1 MEFNSKIEK
10 FDNYCVSQSASGSDR
25 LQYWVGNEICDAIGI
40 MQHLLKDRLVSK
52 EITALYGEPK
62 VGKTH
67 IAINCGIACVIGDE
81 FWGVKFP
88 PGGTVIYV
96 AAERYEQA
104 AQRIRAQ
111 FLHHGY
117 EDIPPEFILV
127 GGFPTV
133 CLSNVTLID
142 ELKALIAEK
151 SPSLVIFDTYVRMID
166 NDEDKSRDAADN
178 IQALTLIIRC
188 SGVDC
193 AGIVVHHSGKDP
205 SKGMRG
211 SSAMLAAVT
220 TVWKVAKKSKQK
232 HLCLSMDDANSM
244 AAPEPCFFEIITKL
258 VPRLSPLEEDQ
269 EVGIAVPVENRTATV
284 TREDQ
289 ILEIIRG
296 AGTTGTTIEQI
307 LKETNQIAGKCSV
320 TTLRRSLE
328 TLIDV
333 GEVTE
338 SRSGKQAI
346 YRVTE
351 KSLYIQDFA
360 YQAKPLH

>member
-10 FDNYCVSQSASGSDR
+10 FDNHYGSQSPNGTDR

-40 MQHLLKDRLVSK
+40 TQHLLKNRLVAN

-67 IAINCGIACVIGDE
+67 IAITCAIACVMGDE

-96 AAERYEQA
+96 AAERHEQA
-104 AQRIRAQ
+104 VQRIRAQ

-127 GGFPTV
+127 GGIPTV
-133 CLSNVTLID
+133 CFSNVTLI
-142 ELKALIAEK
+142 EQLKALVAK
-151 SPSLVIFDTYVRMID
+151 NSPILVIFDTYVRMTD
-166 NDEDKSRDAADN
+166 NDEDKSRDADDN

-188 SGVDC
+188 SGVEC
-193 AGIVVHHSGKDP
+193 AGIVVHHSGKDL

-232 HLCLSMDDANSM
+232 HLCLSMDDANCM

-258 VPRLSPLEEDQ
+258 VPRRRLLEEDQ
-269 EVGIAVPVENRTATV
+269 EVGIAVPAENRTAQA

-307 LKETNQIAGKCSV
+307 RKEMNQIVGKCSV
-320 TTLRRSLE
+320 STLRRDLKA
-328 TLIDV
+328 LVDV
-333 GEVTE
+333 GVVTE

-351 KSLYIQDFA
+351 KS
-360 YQAKPLH
+360 